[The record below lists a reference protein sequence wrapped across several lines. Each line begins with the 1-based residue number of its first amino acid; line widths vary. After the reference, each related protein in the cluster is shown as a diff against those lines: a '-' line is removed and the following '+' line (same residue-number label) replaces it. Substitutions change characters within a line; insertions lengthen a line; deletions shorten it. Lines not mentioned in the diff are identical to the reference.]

1 MQTLWT
7 SKALSD
13 LRRLHEFL
21 TNNDAGAAARVVRSL
36 VAAPDI
42 LQSNPRIG
50 HRLDTFL
57 PREVRRLIVG
67 HYELRYEI
75 VAEDVRILRI
85 WHNRESH

>member
-1 MQTLWT
+1 MQTQWT

-21 TNNDAGAAARVVRSL
+21 ARSDSRAATRVVRCL

-50 HRLDTFL
+50 HQLDTFL
-57 PREVRRLIVG
+57 PREVRRIIVG
-67 HYELRYEI
+67 QYELRYEI
-75 VAEDVRILRI
+75 TAGDIYILRI
-85 WHNRESH
+85 WHNRESR